1 MNDADA
7 DADFEKADIILAD
20 ALQRFQADAVSP
32 YVYGMALME
41 IGIAALINVG
51 EDAGEIAEQARHI
64 AERVAPALRGPR

>member
-7 DADFEKADIILAD
+7 EADFEKADIILAD

-41 IGIAALINVG
+41 IGIAALVKAG
-51 EDAGEIAEQARHI
+51 EDAKPRSPGSPARSQAGW
-64 AERVAPALRGPR
+64 PS